1 MQPLNLFESYNEL
14 RVTVK
19 KEDMMRTI
27 EASQIT
33 AAVAKLAVDANYYLT
48 DDIRAALEAGQEREE
63 SPLGKAIL
71 GQLVE
76 NACIA
81 RDEQMPI
88 CQDTGMT
95 VIFMEIGQDVHITGG
110 NLEDAVNAGVAKGY
124 TEGYLRKSVVME
136 PLFNRKNTGNNTP
149 AVLHTSIVPGDKLKI
164 TLAPKGFGSENMST
178 LKMFKPSDGLP
189 AIRKFLVDTI
199 FNAGSNPCPPIV
211 VGIGIGGTMEKAAL
225 LAKKALLRPITKRNP
240 HEEYAKL
247 EQEFLELVNN
257 TGVGPQGLGGR
268 VTALA
273 VNIEYYSTHIAGLP
287 VAININ
293 CHATRHAEVEL

>member
-1 MQPLNLFESYNEL
+1 
-14 RVTVK
+14 
-19 KEDMMRTI
+19 MRTI
-27 EASQIT
+27 DVSKIT
-33 AAVAKLAVDANYYLT
+33 AAVAKLAVDANYYLS
-48 DDIRAALEAGQEREE
+48 DDIRAALEAGREREE

-88 CQDTGMT
+88 CQDTGMA
-95 VIFMEIGQDVHITGG
+95 VIFIEVGQDVHITGG
-110 NLEDAVNAGVAKGY
+110 SLVDAVNAGVAQGY
-124 TEGYLRKSVVME
+124 TEGYLRKSVVAE
-136 PLFNRKNTGNNTP
+136 PLFNRKNTGDNTP
-149 AVLHTSIVPGDKLKI
+149 SVLHTSIVPGDKIKI
-164 TLAPKGFGSENMST
+164 TLAPKGFGSENMSA

-189 AIRKFLVDTI
+189 AIKKFVIDTI

-225 LAKKALLRPITKRNP
+225 IAKKALLRSVDERNT
-240 HEEYAKL
+240 HEAYAKL
-247 EQEFLELVNN
+247 EQELLELVNK

-273 VNIEYYSTHIAGLP
+273 VNVEYYPTHIAGLP

-293 CHATRHAEVEL
+293 CHATRHADVEL